1 MSCKIEGLDEL
12 MKKLEMTFSDKE
24 IQKIERKALKP
35 ISEKIKSDMKNVSP
49 VCDEP
54 EVHGKDVIDIR
65 YVKSRGYD
73 IGLWSQSDFELWRG
87 LWFSQWSSYYNPY
100 YKGWFDKFCAEAI
113 ENYNDEAKESLAKEI
128 MKNLKL

>member
-1 MSCKIEGLDEL
+1 MSCKIEGLNEL
-12 MKKLEMTFSDKE
+12 MTKLENAFSDKE
-24 IQKIERKALKP
+24 IQKIEKKALEP
-35 ISEKIKSDMKNVSP
+35 ISKKIKEDMKNVSP